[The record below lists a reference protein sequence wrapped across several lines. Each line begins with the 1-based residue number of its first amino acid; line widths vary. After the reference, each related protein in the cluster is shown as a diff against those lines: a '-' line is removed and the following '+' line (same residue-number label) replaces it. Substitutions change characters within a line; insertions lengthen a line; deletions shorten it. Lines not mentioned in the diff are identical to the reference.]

1 MNTKEL
7 AKGAL
12 SDLGPVRVSP
22 VQARSTKRVANLLDS
37 TANYIQQFGYET
49 LTTAVVA
56 ERGGA
61 SIGTVYRYFPDR
73 IALLQTLIG
82 RHLQRAEAAVVQ
94 AVAGSK
100 PLGAQGAL
108 EAVFDALVEMF
119 RSEPGY
125 RSIRVGDPLDIRP
138 ITSERLGNQ
147 RLAQLVIDALSDSF
161 GVVLDSRGR
170 LAIETSLEVA
180 DSLLTKAFLRSERG
194 DKALI
199 DEAKRVFQLVVSG
212 VL

>member
-37 TANYIQQFGYET
+37 TANYIQLYGYET

-82 RHLQRAEAAVVQ
+82 RNLQRAEAAVLQ
-94 AVAGSK
+94 AV
-100 PLGAQGAL
+100 LGAKNAGPQAAL
-108 EAVFDALVEMF
+108 EAVFEALTEMF

-125 RSIRVGDPLDIRP
+125 RSIRVGDSLDIRP

-147 RLAQLVIDALSDSF
+147 RLAQLVIDAMSDSL
-161 GVVLDSRGR
+161 GVVLDSRSR
-170 LAIETSLEVA
+170 LAIETALEVA
-180 DSLLTKAFLRSERG
+180 DALLAKAFLRSDRG
-194 DKALI
+194 DKAMI
-199 DEAKRVFQLVVSG
+199 DEAKRVFQMVIAGAL
-212 VL
+212 

>member
-82 RHLQRAEAAVVQ
+82 RNLQRAEAAVVQ

-100 PLGAQGAL
+100 SLGAEGAL

-119 RSEPGY
+119 RSEAGY

>member
-1 MNTKEL
+1 MNAKEL

-12 SDLGPVRVSP
+12 SELGPVRVSP

-82 RHLQRAEAAVVQ
+82 RNLQRAEAAVVQ
-94 AVAGSK
+94 AVAGAK
-100 PLGAQGAL
+100 HLGAPGAL

-161 GVVLDSRGR
+161 GVVLDSRAR
-170 LAIETSLEVA
+170 LAVETSLEVA

>member
-7 AKGAL
+7 PKGAL
-12 SDLGPVRVSP
+12 SELGPVRVSP
-22 VQARSTKRVANLLDS
+22 VQARSTKRVANLLD
-37 TANYIQQFGYET
+37 AAAQFIQLHGYET

-82 RHLQRAEAAVVQ
+82 RNLQRAESQVIRALREAKG
-94 AVAGSK
+94 GS
-100 PLGAQGAL
+100 LENAL
-108 EAVFDALVEMF
+108 DAVFDALVDMF

-138 ITSERLGNQ
+138 VTSERLGNQ
-147 RLAQLVIDALSDSF
+147 RIAQIVIDQISETL
-161 GVVLDSRGR
+161 GVALDSRAR
-170 LAIETSLEVA
+170 MAIETAVEVA
-180 DSLLTKAFLRSERG
+180 DSLLTKAFLRSDRG
-194 DKALI
+194 DKPMI
-199 DEAKRVFQLVVSG
+199 DEARRVCHQIATSAL
-212 VL
+212 